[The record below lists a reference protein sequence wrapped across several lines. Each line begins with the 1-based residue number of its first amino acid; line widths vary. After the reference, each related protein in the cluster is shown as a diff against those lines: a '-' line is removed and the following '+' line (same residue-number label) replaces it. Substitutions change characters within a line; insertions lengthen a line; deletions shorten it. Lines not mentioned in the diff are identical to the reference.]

1 MSAFSKKTNN
11 TMKSIRN
18 LCLVAVIGAVLSC
31 QDRKPSTVGTGADV
45 ESRVEKI
52 LSQMTLAE
60 KIGQMNQVSAGGDVS
75 NYADALRKG
84 QIGSILNE
92 VDPVKINE
100 FQRISL
106 EESRLGIPL
115 LVARDVIHGFH
126 TIFPIPLG
134 LAATF
139 DPALVEEGA
148 RIAALEATA
157 QGIRWTF
164 SPMLDIA
171 RDPRWGRIAEGSGED
186 TYLDTR
192 MAEAMV
198 RGYQG
203 DLSDTTAM
211 AACIKHFVG
220 YGAAEGGRDYNSTYL
235 TERQLR
241 NVYLPPFEAAV
252 KTGALTLM
260 TSFNDNDGVPS
271 TGNTFV
277 VKEVLRNEWGFDGM
291 VVTDWNSMGEM
302 INHGFGEDRKDVA
315 RKALEAGVDMDMMTY
330 GYLSHLEELVRT
342 GAVKESAIDNAVRN
356 ILRVKVLLGL
366 FEHPYIDVQKAA
378 AVQYA
383 PEHLESA
390 RRGAEESTIL
400 LKNDGVLPLKADALR
415 SILVTGPM
423 ADAPHDQL
431 GTWAFDGE
439 KTHTETPLKALRERF
454 PGKVTY
460 VPGLAYSREKK
471 DRFDDVVAAARRADV
486 VLVFL
491 GEEAILSGEAHA
503 LADLNLIGSQSQLL
517 AALKSAGKPV
527 VATVMAGRPLTVE
540 RDLPNCDALLYSF
553 HPGTMGGPALANLL
567 LGDVNPSGKTPIT
580 FLRTVGQ
587 APLYYSHNMT
597 GRPYNEETLLEDI
610 DLEAGQTSLG
620 NTSYY
625 LDYGAYPLFP
635 FGYGLSYTTFTYS
648 GIALDREVYGADDT
662 LTVSFTLSNTGSRE
676 GTEVVQ
682 VYVRDVVGSITRPVK
697 ELKYFERVSLQPG
710 ESRSLEVKIPVSSLA
725 FVGLDGRKKVEPGE
739 FRLWVAGDSAS
750 GEPVTFNVQ

>member
-1 MSAFSKKTNN
+1 
-11 TMKSIRN
+11 MKHTRI
-18 LCLVAVIGAVLSC
+18 LMLAVLAAVVSC
-31 QDRKPSTVGTGADV
+31 QERKTGTVGSTP
-45 ESRVEKI
+45 EIEQRVERL
-52 LSQMTLAE
+52 LSRMTLAE
-60 KIGQMNQVSAGGDVS
+60 KIGQMNQVSAGGDVA

-92 VDPVKINE
+92 VDPGKVNE
-100 FQRISL
+100 FQRISI

-126 TIFPIPLG
+126 TVFPIPLG

-148 RIAALEATA
+148 RTAALEATA
-157 QGIRWTF
+157 QGVRWTF

-186 TYLDTR
+186 TYLDAR

-198 RGYQG
+198 YGYQG
-203 DLSDTTAM
+203 RQQDTTSM

-220 YGAAEGGRDYNSTYL
+220 YGAAEGGRDYNSTFL

-252 KTGALTLM
+252 KAGAMTLM

-277 VKEVLRNEWGFDGM
+277 VKDILRGEWNFDGL

-302 INHGFGEDRKDVA
+302 IAHGFGTDRKDVA

-330 GYLSHLEELVRT
+330 GYLSHLEELVKT

-356 ILRVKVLLGL
+356 ILRVKFQLGL
-366 FEHPYIDVQKAA
+366 FEHPYVDVEKGA

-383 PEHLESA
+383 PEHLAAAQRS
-390 RRGAEESTIL
+390 AEESAIL
-400 LKNDGVLPLKADALR
+400 LKNDGVLPLKADAVR

-439 KTHTETPLKALRERF
+439 KTHTVTPLKALQERF

-460 VPGLAYSREKK
+460 VPGLRYSREK
-471 DRFDDVVAAARRADV
+471 RNVFPDVVAAARRADV

-503 LADLNLIGSQSQLL
+503 LADLNFKGSQSELL
-517 AALKSAGKPV
+517 AALKAAGKPV

-540 RDLPNCDALLYSF
+540 RDLPNCDAMLYAF
-553 HPGTMGGPALANLL
+553 HPGTMGGPALTNLL
-567 LGDVNPSGKTPIT
+567 FGDVNPSGKTPVT

-597 GRPYNEETLLEDI
+597 GRPYNGETLLDDI
-610 DLEAGQTSLG
+610 GMEAGQTSLG

-635 FGYGLSYTTFTYS
+635 FGYGLSYTTFAYS
-648 GIALDREVYGADDT
+648 GIALDKAAYGKEGEIK
-662 LTVSFTLSNTGSRE
+662 VSLTLSNTGDCD

-682 VYVRDVVGSITRPVK
+682 VYVRDLVGSITRPVK
-697 ELKYFERVSLQPG
+697 ELKAFERVALKAG
-710 ESRSLEVKIPVSSLA
+710 ESRNLEFRIPVSDLA
-725 FVGLDGRKKVEPGE
+725 FYGLDGVKKVESGD
-739 FRLWVAGDSAS
+739 FQLWVAGDSAS
-750 GEPVTFNVQ
+750 GDPVSFTVE

>member
-1 MSAFSKKTNN
+1 MRIRIILLLAALALLAMSCRENKLGT
-11 TMKSIRN
+11 
-18 LCLVAVIGAVLSC
+18 IGA
-31 QDRKPSTVGTGADV
+31 DGDV
-45 ESRVEKI
+45 ELRVERI

-126 TIFPIPLG
+126 TVFPIPLG

-148 RIAALEATA
+148 RVAALEATA
-157 QGIRWTF
+157 QGVRWTF

-186 TYLDTR
+186 TYLDVR

-198 RGYQG
+198 HGYQG
-203 DLSDTTAM
+203 RQADTTSM

-220 YGAAEGGRDYNSTYL
+220 YGAAEGGRDYNSTFL

-241 NVYLPPFEAAV
+241 NVYLPPFQAAV
-252 KTGALTLM
+252 KAGAMTLM

-277 VKEVLRNEWGFDGM
+277 VKDILRGEWGFDGL
-291 VVTDWNSMGEM
+291 VVTDWDSMGEM
-302 INHGFGEDRKDVA
+302 INHGFGVDRKDVA
-315 RKALEAGVDMDMMTY
+315 QKALEAGVDMDMMTY
-330 GYLSHLEELVRT
+330 GFLSHLEELVRT
-342 GAVKESAIDNAVRN
+342 GAVKESAIDAAVRN
-356 ILRVKVLLGL
+356 ILRVKVKLGL
-366 FEHPYIDVQKAA
+366 FEHPYVDVEKGS

-383 PEHLESA
+383 PEHLAAAQRS
-390 RRGAEESTIL
+390 AEESAIL
-400 LKNDGVLPLKADALR
+400 LKNDGALPLKADAVR

-439 KTHTETPLKALRERF
+439 KTHTVTPLKALQERF

-460 VPGLAYSREKK
+460 IPGLGYSREK
-471 DRFDDVVAAARRADV
+471 RNAFPEVVAAARRADV

-491 GEEAILSGEAHA
+491 GEEAILSGEAHS
-503 LADLNLIGSQSQLL
+503 LADLNLQGSQSELL
-517 AALKSAGKPV
+517 AALKAAGKPV

-540 RDLPNCDALLYSF
+540 RDLPNCDAMLYSF

-567 LGDVNPSGKTPIT
+567 FGDVNPSGKTPIT

-597 GRPYNEETLLEDI
+597 GRPYKNETLLEDI
-610 DLEAGQTSLG
+610 PAEAGQTSLG

-635 FGYGLSYTTFTYS
+635 FGYGLSYTQFAYS
-648 GIALDREVYGADDT
+648 GIALDKAAYGKDDT
-662 LTVSFTLSNTGSRE
+662 ITVSLTLSNTGAYD

-682 VYVRDVVGSITRPVK
+682 VYVRDLVGSVTRPVK
-697 ELKYFERVSLQPG
+697 ELKAFERVALKAG
-710 ESRSLEVKIPVSSLA
+710 ESRSLTLQVPVSDLA
-725 FVGLDGRKKVEPGE
+725 FYGLDGVKKVEPGD
-739 FRLWVAGDSAS
+739 FQLWVAGDSAS
-750 GEPVTFNVQ
+750 GEPVSFTVE

>member
-1 MSAFSKKTNN
+1 
-11 TMKSIRN
+11 MKISRI
-18 LCLVAVIGAVLSC
+18 LILAVLAVVVSC
-31 QDRKPSTVGTGADV
+31 REQKATTVGSSP
-45 ESRVEKI
+45 EIEQRVEQL
-52 LSQMTLAE
+52 LSRMTLAE
-60 KIGQMNQVSAGGDVS
+60 KIGQMNQVSAGGEVS

-92 VDPVKINE
+92 VDPVKVNE
-100 FQRISL
+100 FQRISV

-126 TIFPIPLG
+126 TVFPIPLG

-139 DPALVEEGA
+139 DPDLVEKGA
-148 RIAALEATA
+148 RVAALEATA
-157 QGIRWTF
+157 QGVRWTF

-186 TYLDTR
+186 TWLDAR

-203 DLSDTTAM
+203 RQPDTTSM

-220 YGAAEGGRDYNSTYL
+220 YGAAEGGRDYNSTFL

-252 KTGALTLM
+252 RAGAMTLM

-277 VKEVLRNEWGFDGM
+277 VKDILRGEWGFDGL

-302 INHGFGEDRKDVA
+302 INHGFGTDRKDVA
-315 RKALEAGVDMDMMTY
+315 RKSLEAGVDMDMMTY
-330 GYLSHLEELVRT
+330 GFLSHLEELVKA
-342 GAVKESAIDNAVRN
+342 GAVKESAIDEAVRN
-356 ILRVKVLLGL
+356 ILRVKFVLGL
-366 FEHPYIDVQKAA
+366 FEHPYVDVSKSA

-383 PEHLESA
+383 PEHLAAAQRS
-390 RRGAEESTIL
+390 AEESAIL
-400 LKNDGVLPLKADALR
+400 LKNDGVLPLKADAVR

-439 KTHTETPLKALRERF
+439 KSHTVTPLKALEARF

-460 VPGLAYSREKK
+460 VPGLRYSREK
-471 DRFDDVVAAARRADV
+471 REAFQDVVAAARRADV

-503 LADLNLIGSQSQLL
+503 LADLNMKGSQSELL
-517 AALKSAGKPV
+517 AALKATGKPV
-527 VATVMAGRPLTVE
+527 VATVMAGRPLTIE
-540 RDLPNCDALLYSF
+540 RDLPNCNAMLYAF

-567 LGDVNPSGKTPIT
+567 FGDVNPSGKTPIT

-597 GRPYNEETLLEDI
+597 GRPYNGETLLDEI
-610 DLEAGQTSLG
+610 GMEAGQTSLG

-635 FGYGLSYTTFTYS
+635 FGFGLSYTTFAYL
-648 GIALDREVYGADDT
+648 GVALDRETYATDDT
-662 LTVSFTLSNTGSRE
+662 VQVSFTLANTGTRT

-682 VYVRDVVGSITRPVK
+682 VYVRDLVGSITRPVK
-697 ELKYFERVSLQPG
+697 ELKHFERVTLEPG
-710 ESRSLEVKIPVSSLA
+710 ESRTLTVGIPVQDLA
-725 FVGLDGRKKVEPGE
+725 FVGLDGVKMVEPGE
-739 FRLWVAGDSAS
+739 FQLWVAGDSAS
-750 GEPVTFNVQ
+750 GTPVSFDVK

>member
-1 MSAFSKKTNN
+1 
-11 TMKSIRN
+11 MKHTRI
-18 LCLVAVIGAVLSC
+18 LMLAVLAAVVSC
-31 QDRKPSTVGTGADV
+31 QERKTTTVGSTP
-45 ESRVEKI
+45 EIEQRVERL
-52 LSQMTLAE
+52 LSRMTLSE
-60 KIGQMNQVSAGGDVS
+60 KIGQMNQVSAGGDVA
-75 NYADALRKG
+75 NYSDALRKG

-92 VDPVKINE
+92 VDPVKVNE
-100 FQRISL
+100 FQRISI

-126 TIFPIPLG
+126 TVFPIPLG

-148 RIAALEATA
+148 RVAALEATA
-157 QGIRWTF
+157 QGVRWTF

-186 TYLDTR
+186 TYLDAR

-198 RGYQG
+198 YGYQG
-203 DLSDTTAM
+203 RQSDTTSM

-220 YGAAEGGRDYNSTYL
+220 YGAAEGGRDYNSTFL

-252 KTGALTLM
+252 KAGAMTLM

-277 VKEVLRNEWGFDGM
+277 VKDILRGEWGFDGL

-302 INHGFGEDRKDVA
+302 IAHGFGTDRKDVA
-315 RKALEAGVDMDMMTY
+315 RKALDAGVDMDMMTY
-330 GYLSHLEELVRT
+330 GFLSHLEELVKT

-356 ILRVKVLLGL
+356 ILRVKFRLGL
-366 FEHPYIDVQKAA
+366 FEHPYVDVEKGA

-383 PEHLESA
+383 PEHLAAAQRS
-390 RRGAEESTIL
+390 AEESAIL
-400 LKNDGVLPLKADALR
+400 LKNDGVLPLKADAVR

-431 GTWAFDGE
+431 GTWAFDGD
-439 KTHTETPLKALRERF
+439 KTHTVTPLKALQERF

-460 VPGLAYSREKK
+460 VPGLRYSREK
-471 DRFDDVVAAARRADV
+471 RNAFQDVVAAARRADV

-503 LADLNLIGSQSQLL
+503 LADLNFKGSQSELL

-540 RDLPNCDALLYSF
+540 RDLPNCDAMLYAF

-567 LGDVNPSGKTPIT
+567 FGDVNPSGKTPVT

-597 GRPYNEETLLEDI
+597 GRPYNGETLLDDI
-610 DLEAGQTSLG
+610 GMEAGQTSLG

-635 FGYGLSYTTFTYS
+635 FGYGLSYTTFSYS
-648 GIALDREVYGADDT
+648 GLTLDKAAYGKEDEIK
-662 LTVSFTLSNTGSRE
+662 VSLTLSNTGDRD

-682 VYVRDVVGSITRPVK
+682 VYVRDLVGSITRPVK
-697 ELKYFERVSLQPG
+697 ELKAFERVALKAG
-710 ESRSLEVKIPVSSLA
+710 ESRNLEFRIPVSDLA
-725 FVGLDGRKKVEPGE
+725 FYGLDGVKKVEPGD
-739 FRLWVAGDSAS
+739 FQLWAAGDSAS
-750 GEPVTFNVQ
+750 GEPVSFTVE

>member
-1 MSAFSKKTNN
+1 
-11 TMKSIRN
+11 MKQTRI
-18 LCLVAVIGAVLSC
+18 LCLAACLTLALSC
-31 QDRKPSTVGTGADV
+31 GRTETGSTVGASPEV
-45 ESRVEKI
+45 ERRVEKL
-52 LSQMTLAE
+52 LSRMTLAE
-60 KIGQMNQVSAGGDVS
+60 KIGQMNQVSAGGEVS
-75 NYADALRKG
+75 NYTDALRKG

-100 FQRISL
+100 FQRICL

-126 TIFPIPLG
+126 TVFPIPLG

-139 DPALVEEGA
+139 DPELVEAGA
-148 RIAALEATA
+148 RIASLEATA
-157 QGIRWTF
+157 QGVRWTF

-186 TYLDTR
+186 TWLDAR

-203 DLSDTTAM
+203 TSMDTTSM

-252 KTGALTLM
+252 KAGALTLM

-277 VKEVLRNEWGFDGM
+277 VKDVLRDEWGFDGL

-302 INHGFGEDRKDVA
+302 INHGFGEDRKAVA
-315 RKALEAGVDMDMMTY
+315 QKALEAGVDMDMMTY
-330 GYLSHLEELVRT
+330 GYLSHLEELVRS

-366 FEHPYIDVQKAA
+366 FEHPYVDVEAGKAA
-378 AVQYA
+378 QYA
-383 PEHLESA
+383 PEHLEA
-390 RRGAEESTIL
+390 ALKTAEESAIL
-400 LKNDGVLPLKADALR
+400 LHNDGVLPLDPASVR
-415 SILVTGPM
+415 NILVTGPL
-423 ADAPHDQL
+423 ADAPYEQL

-439 KTHTETPLKALRERF
+439 KEHSVTPLKALQERF

-460 VPGLAYSREKK
+460 VPGLTYSREKRE
-471 DRFDDVVAAARRADV
+471 RFDDVVAAARRADV
-486 VLVFL
+486 VLAFL
-491 GEEAILSGEAHA
+491 GEEAILSGEAHS
-503 LADLNLIGSQSQLL
+503 LADLNLKGSQSELL
-517 AALKSAGKPV
+517 AALKATGKPV
-527 VATVMAGRPLTVE
+527 VATVMAGRPLTIE
-540 RDLPNCDALLYSF
+540 RDLSNCRALLYSF
-553 HPGTMGGPALANLL
+553 HPGTMGGPAIVNLL
-567 LGDVNPSGKTPIT
+567 FGDVTPSGKTPIT

-597 GRPYNEETLLEDI
+597 GRPYNGETLLDDI
-610 DLEAGQTSLG
+610 PLAAGQTSLG

-635 FGYGLSYTTFTYS
+635 FGFGLSYTTFAYSDVTLDGETYATD
-648 GIALDREVYGADDT
+648 GTVK
-662 LTVSFTLSNTGSRE
+662 VSFTLSNTGTRA

-682 VYVRDVVGSITRPVK
+682 VYVRDLVGSITRPVR
-697 ELKYFERVSLQPG
+697 ELKHFERVTLEPG
-710 ESRSLEVKIPVSSLA
+710 ESRSLTVDIPVQDLA
-725 FVGLDGRKKVEPGE
+725 FVGLDGVKKVEPGE
-739 FRLWVAGDSAS
+739 FQLWVAGDSAS
-750 GEPVTFNVQ
+750 GTPVSFNVK

>member
-1 MSAFSKKTNN
+1 MTNEIMKCIHTLSLALILLAVTACQEKKQN
-11 TMKSIRN
+11 TT
-18 LCLVAVIGAVLSC
+18 IGSS
-31 QDRKPSTVGTGADV
+31 PEV
-45 ESRVEKI
+45 ERRVENI
-52 LSQMTLAE
+52 LSRMTLAE

-75 NYADALRKG
+75 NYSDALRKG

-100 FQRISL
+100 FQRICV

-115 LVARDVIHGFH
+115 LVARDVIHGYH
-126 TIFPIPLG
+126 TVFPIPLG

-139 DPALVEEGA
+139 DPALVEQGA
-148 RIAALEATA
+148 RVAALEATA
-157 QGIRWTF
+157 QGVRWTF

-203 DLSDTTAM
+203 EQLDSTSM

-241 NVYLPPFEAAV
+241 NVYLPPFQAAV
-252 KTGALTLM
+252 EAGAMTLM

-277 VKEVLRNEWGFDGM
+277 VKDILRGEWGFDGL

-302 INHGFGEDRKDVA
+302 INHGFGVDRKDVA

-330 GYLSHLEELVRT
+330 GFLSHLEELVKS
-342 GAVKESAIDNAVRN
+342 GAVKESDIDNAVRN
-356 ILRVKVLLGL
+356 ILRVKIRLGL
-366 FEHPYIDVQKAA
+366 FEHPYVDVEAGA

-383 PEHLESA
+383 PEHLEA
-390 RRGAEESTIL
+390 AQKTVEESVIL
-400 LKNDGVLPLKADALR
+400 LKNDGVLPLKVDAVR
-415 SILVTGPM
+415 NILVTGPM

-439 KTHTETPLKALRERF
+439 KSHTVTPLKALEARF

-460 VPGLAYSREKK
+460 VPGLRYSREK
-471 DRFDDVVAAARRADV
+471 RNAFADVVAAARRADV

-491 GEEAILSGEAHA
+491 GEEAILSGEAHS
-503 LADLNLIGSQSQLL
+503 LADLNLKGSQSELL
-517 AALKSAGKPV
+517 AALKAAGKPV

-540 RDLPNCDALLYSF
+540 RDLPNCGALLYAF
-553 HPGTMGGPALANLL
+553 HPGTMGGPALANLIF
-567 LGDVNPSGKTPIT
+567 GDANPSGKTPVT

-597 GRPYNEETLLEDI
+597 GRPYNGETLIDDI
-610 DLEAGQTSLG
+610 GMEAGQTSLG

-635 FGYGLSYTTFTYS
+635 FGYGLSYTQFTYS
-648 GIALDREVYGADDT
+648 DIALDRASYGADDSITVT
-662 LTVSFTLSNTGSRE
+662 LTLANTGKYD

-682 VYVRDVVGSITRPVK
+682 VYIRDLVGSITRPVK
-697 ELKYFERVSLQPG
+697 ELKAFERVSLKAG
-710 ESRSLEVKIPVSSLA
+710 ESRNLELRIPVSDLA
-725 FVGLDGRKKVEPGE
+725 FYGLDGEKKVEPGD
-739 FRLWVAGDSAS
+739 FQLWVAGDSAS
-750 GEPVTFNVQ
+750 GEPLAFKVD